1 MFLLLALTR
10 AGCRRWFSCHLL
22 HRLTTLAVFGVVPCA
37 SQLVYTQSVRAAS
50 NEKPN
55 IIVILADDIGYEC
68 LGCYGSKAYPTPN
81 IDRLAA
87 EGMRFENAHAQPI
100 CTPSR
105 VQIMTGIYNNRNY
118 IQFGLLDPN
127 ATTFANILRDA
138 GYETCI
144 AGKWQLKGGYEG
156 PAKFGFNHY
165 CLWQLTRRPS
175 RYPNPGLEIDG
186 KEVDFKNGEFGPD
199 VVSDYICNF
208 MEEHQDK
215 PFLVYYPMI
224 APHWPFLP
232 TPDHPD
238 WDPTMWRDKTTE
250 PGGFK
255 GPKYWD
261 AMVRYTDKMVGKVIN
276 KLDELK
282 LRENT
287 LVLWTGD
294 NGTYTSIVTPFHGR
308 DYRGGKGSPQD
319 NGTHVGFLASW
330 PGKIEKGKVVEDL
343 VDFSDV
349 LPTVLEVAG
358 VDVPEKLNIDGVSL
372 APVFSGMQR
381 EKPYIYCWYERNG
394 MRGKASQ
401 HVRDAQYK
409 LYADGR
415 LFDVL
420 ADPDEKKALAKST
433 IPAKDAERIERLRD
447 GLKKHVAVTEAS
459 DPIQKKRRQDF
470 ME

>member
-1 MFLLLALTR
+1 MLRFAIGFALLLVSSSPL
-10 AGCRRWFSCHLL
+10 W
-22 HRLTTLAVFGVVPCA
+22 AVE
-37 SQLVYTQSVRAAS
+37 SKR
-50 NEKPN
+50 PN
-55 IIVILADDIGYEC
+55 IVVIMADDIGYEC

-87 EGMRFENAHAQPI
+87 EGVRFENAHSQPI

-118 IQFGLLDPN
+118 IRFGLLDPK
-127 ATTFANILRDA
+127 AVTFANLMRDA

-144 AGKWQLKGGYEG
+144 AGKWQLDGGFDG
-156 PAKFGFNHY
+156 PRSFGFDHY

-199 VVSDYICNF
+199 VVSDYICDF
-208 MEEHQDK
+208 IEKYQDK

-232 TPDHPD
+232 TPDHAD
-238 WDPTMWRDKTTE
+238 WDPTMWRDAKSE
-250 PGGFK
+250 PGGYK

-261 AMVRYTDKMVGKVIN
+261 AMVRYTDKMVGKVID

-287 LVLWTGD
+287 LILWTGD
-294 NGTYTSIVTPFHGR
+294 NGTYESVVTPFHGR
-308 DYRGGKGSPQD
+308 EYRGGKGSTKD
-319 NGTHVGFLASW
+319 NGTHVGFVASW
-330 PGKIEKGKVVEDL
+330 PGTIEQGKVAADL

-358 VDVPEKLNIDGVSL
+358 VELPEKLEVDGVSL
-372 APVFSGMQR
+372 VPVFHGKDRS
-381 EKPYIYCWYERNG
+381 KPYIYCWYERNG
-394 MRGKASQ
+394 VREKASQ
-401 HVRDAQYK
+401 HTRDAQYK
-409 LYADGR
+409 VYANGEIY
-415 LFDVL
+415 DVVKDPLEKKDL
-420 ADPDEKKALAKST
+420 ADSMPVGSEPERIAMLRKAL
-433 IPAKDAERIERLRD
+433 D
-447 GLKKHVAVTEAS
+447 KHDEITKAS
-459 DPIQKKRRQDF
+459 DAKQKKLQNKQSKK
-470 ME
+470 